1 VTLAPVCIL
10 AGGLGTRLGERVRD
24 TPKPLIEVAG
34 KPFLLHQLDLLR
46 ASGASR
52 VVLCVGYLGERIEAT
67 IGDGRELGLEI
78 RYRYDPPDLAGTA
91 GAIRA
96 ALDDLGDRFL
106 VLYGDTYLRV
116 DYAAVE
122 AASRGWP
129 ALMTVF
135 ENAGR
140 WDVSNVLYAEGR
152 VVRYDKRAPT
162 PDMRW
167 IDYGLSVL
175 TPDALAGSGADL
187 AALMH
192 ELAEAGR
199 LGGYLAAERFYEIGT
214 PGSLAE
220 AEAFL
225 AAARETTPLESKGD
239 ARA

>member
-1 VTLAPVCIL
+1 
-10 AGGLGTRLGERVRD
+10 
-24 TPKPLIEVAG
+24 
-34 KPFLLHQLDLLR
+34 
-46 ASGASR
+46 
-52 VVLCVGYLGERIEAT
+52 
-67 IGDGRELGLEI
+67 
-78 RYRYDPPDLAGTA
+78 
-91 GAIRA
+91 
-96 ALDDLGDRFL
+96 
-106 VLYGDTYLRV
+106 
-116 DYAAVE
+116 
-122 AASRGWP
+122 
-129 ALMTVF
+129 
-135 ENAGR
+135 
-140 WDVSNVLYAEGR
+140 VSNVLYAEGR